1 MHYGD
6 PMRFG
11 ILGPLEVWGDDGE
24 AVRVPEAK
32 VRVLLAALLLE
43 EGRPVTADTLIDDLW
58 GERLPAHP
66 ARVLRAKLS
75 RLRGVLEEAEPGAR
89 DRVLRT
95 PGGYRLRVEPDEVDF
110 TRFRALVER
119 ARVAGDRRAAAVA
132 LNDGLALWRGDALAG
147 LTDTPRLARAA
158 FRLDEERLS
167 AFEEHASAR
176 LDLGEHHLWVEE
188 LGELAALH
196 PLRERLCAAYMRALY
211 RSGRQAEALGA
222 FDRLRR
228 LLKEELGAS
237 PGPEI
242 TGLHAR
248 ILRQDATLDPV
259 DPGLLRAVLRPRTN
273 LPAPV
278 DDTIGREDDVDRV
291 RTLMRS
297 ARLVTLTGPGG
308 VGKTR
313 LSLEVA
319 AEEAGRHPDG
329 VWFVELGGVPP
340 ERGRDPGAA
349 ARVADAVASVT
360 GARDLVQAL
369 STARTLLVLDNCE
382 HVVESV
388 AALARELLR
397 AAPGLSLLV
406 TSRES
411 LGTDGEHLY
420 EVRPLDFP
428 GPADPVR
435 SADPRSFAAVRLF
448 ASRAA
453 AGAPGFTLEDDTAPI
468 VASIC
473 RRLDGL
479 PLALELAANRV
490 RALGVR
496 RLADGL
502 DDRFRVLAVGSRGAP
517 GRQRTLRAVI
527 DWSWDLLDESERTV
541 LRRLSV
547 HAEGC
552 TPEGAEAVVGGDGLD
567 PEQVVDIAARLVERS
582 LAIAVEGPDGVRYR
596 LLETIAAYARERLEA
611 AGEAD
616 AVRLRHLRHLAAL
629 AAAADPHLRGR
640 HQHLWLR
647 RLDEESADLRAA
659 EDTAARFG
667 EADTALGLAL
677 DLVWYR
683 YLRGRTGEAHRS
695 LSRALEVSGGAPAP
709 RALAEAWRVGMAL
722 MVNEPDDPVA
732 LVRAALAGRPD
743 SVPEREWARVEWF
756 LGTALL
762 DFGELQVSGE
772 LVERSLAVFRREG
785 DRWGTAAALCTRAW
799 LLKARGRMTGF
810 ESDGR
815 LSLELF
821 GEIGDRWGRLQAMPV
836 LGSRAE
842 IDGDYTEAAR
852 LHREGL
858 RLAEELGLWSEV
870 SYRLSELGR
879 NALLRGEY
887 RQAEDFHER
896 ARGLAVEQGDR
907 FGERFAEFGLGLGA
921 RREGRLDRAERYLSG
936 WLERLRGIN
945 APAAEATV
953 LAELGFVAEQRGD
966 AGTALR
972 LHHEGLTAALTTGSP
987 RKIALA
993 LEGAA
998 GAWALAGLPLRAARL
1013 LGAASAARASVHTP
1027 LPPAERWDVER
1038 VREAAVAALG
1048 EEAFSRGWERGARE
1062 PLEETVD
1069 RVRSWYARHR
1079 EPVAVQ
1085 PVL

>member
-1 MHYGD
+1 
-6 PMRFG
+6 MRFG
-11 ILGPLEVWGDDGE
+11 ILGPLEVWGDGE
-24 AVRVPEAK
+24 PVRVPEAK
-32 VRVLLAALLLE
+32 VRVLLAALLLD

-58 GERLPAHP
+58 GEHLPAHP
-66 ARVLRAKLS
+66 TRVLRAKLS
-75 RLRGVLEEAEPGAR
+75 QLRGVLDKAEPGAR

-95 PGGYRLRVEPDEVDF
+95 PGGYRLRVEPDEVDS

-119 ARVAGDRRAAAVA
+119 ARGTDDRRAAAVA

-147 LTDTPRLARAA
+147 LTDTPRIARAA
-158 FRLDEERLS
+158 LRLDEERLS
-167 AFEEHASAR
+167 AFEELALAR

-188 LGELAALH
+188 LGELVDLH

-211 RSGRQAEALGA
+211 RSGRQAEALGV
-222 FDRLRR
+222 FDRLRHR
-228 LLKEELGAS
+228 LKEELGAS
-237 PGPEI
+237 PGPE
-242 TGLHAR
+242 TAELHAR
-248 ILRQDATLDPV
+248 ILRQDTTLDPA
-259 DPGLLRAVLRPRTN
+259 DPGPLRAVLRPRTN

-278 DDTIGREDDVDRV
+278 DDTIGREADVERI
-291 RTLMRS
+291 RALMER
-297 ARLVTLTGPGG
+297 ARLITLTGAGG

-319 AEEAGRHPDG
+319 AGLDDRHPDG
-329 VWFVELGGVPP
+329 LWFVELGTVPP
-340 ERGRDPGAA
+340 EQGEDPGAA
-349 ARVADAVASVT
+349 ARVAEAVVAVT

-369 STARTLLVLDNCE
+369 SATRTLLILDNCE

-397 AAPGLSLLV
+397 AAPHLRLLV
-406 TSRES
+406 TSREP
-411 LGTDGEHLY
+411 LGIDGEHLY
-420 EVRPLDFP
+420 EVRPLGFP
-428 GPADPVR
+428 GPADPADAR
-435 SADPRSFAAVRLF
+435 SYPAVRLF
-448 ASRAA
+448 ASRAS
-453 AGAPGFTLEDDTAPI
+453 AGAPGFTLGEDTAST

-502 DDRFRVLAVGSRGAP
+502 DDRFRLLAVGSRGAP

-527 DWSWDLLDESERTV
+527 DWSWELLGEPERTV

-552 TPEGAEAVVGGDGLD
+552 TPEGAEAVVGGDGID
-567 PEQVVDIAARLVERS
+567 PDEVVEILARLVERS
-582 LAIAVEGPDGVRYR
+582 LAIAVEGPDGIRYR
-596 LLETIAAYARERLEA
+596 LLETIAAYAREHLEA

-616 AVRLRHLRHLAAL
+616 TVRLRHLRHLASL
-629 AAAADPHLRGR
+629 AATADPLLRDR
-640 HQHLWLR
+640 RQHLWLR
-647 RLDEESADLRAA
+647 RLDEENADLRAA
-659 EDTAARFG
+659 EDTAARAG
-667 EADTALGLAL
+667 DADTSLRLAL

-683 YLRGRTGEAHRS
+683 YLRGRPGEAHRS
-695 LSRALEVSGGAPAP
+695 LSRALDLPGGTPAL
-709 RALAEAWRVGMAL
+709 RAVAGAWRVGMAL
-722 MVNEPDDPVA
+722 MVNEPEDPVA
-732 LVRAALAGRPD
+732 LVRAALADRAD
-743 SVPEREWARVEWF
+743 QVPEREWARVEWF

-762 DFGELQVSGE
+762 DFGELQVSGD
-772 LVERSLAVFRREG
+772 LVERSLAVFRRED

-799 LLKARGRMTGF
+799 LLKARGRMAGF
-810 ESDGR
+810 EADGR

-821 GEIGDRWGRLQAMPV
+821 GEIGDRWGRLQAMPA

-842 IDGDYTEAAR
+842 IDGDYPEAAR

-858 RLAEELGLWSEV
+858 RLAEDLGLWSEV

-879 NALLRGEY
+879 NALLRGEH

-896 ARGLAVEQGDR
+896 ARRLAVEQGDR

-936 WLERLRGIN
+936 WLDRVRGIN
-945 APAAEATV
+945 APAAGATV

-966 AGTALR
+966 ADTALR
-972 LHHEGLTAALTTGSP
+972 LHDEGLTAAFTTGSP

-993 LEGAA
+993 LEGLA

-1027 LPPAERWDVER
+1027 LPPAERWDIER
-1038 VREAAVAALG
+1038 VRVASVTALG
-1048 EEAFSRGWERGARE
+1048 EEAFARGWERGARE
-1062 PLEETVD
+1062 PLEETVE
-1069 RVRSWYARHR
+1069 RARRWYALR
-1079 EPVAVQ
+1079 PAPAGQ